1 MKLTDRELGMK
12 RPITRRDFLNGVSV
26 AVGGTLLTSP
36 LARAM
41 GLAQE
46 AGAPYPPSLTGMRGS
61 HDGSWEAAHALRDGE
76 SFDDAVDTGERYDLV
91 VVGGGI
97 SGLAA
102 AYFYR
107 EAAGMDARI
116 LVLDN
121 HDDFGGH
128 AKRNEF
134 THEGRT
140 FIGYGGTQS
149 IDTPS
154 AYSAEAI
161 GLLRKLDIDT
171 QKFYQAFDREALRV
185 ARSLP
190 RVLLRRG
197 DLRRGPS
204 RRPASGRRPGRTSP
218 RRRPCRKRR
227 VTTSCGSTRTRS
239 TTCPGSRRRKRKRSS
254 RRRATST
261 F

>member
-1 MKLTDRELGMK
+1 
-12 RPITRRDFLNGVSV
+12 
-26 AVGGTLLTSP
+26 
-36 LARAM
+36 M
-41 GLAQE
+41 GLLASGSLP
-46 AGAPYPPSLTGMRGS
+46 AGLATGLRGS
-61 HDGSWEAAHALRDGE
+61 HDGSWEVAHAMRDGQVWEDGLDTAE
-76 SFDDAVDTGERYDLV
+76 SYDLV

-107 EAAGMDARI
+107 KALGSDARI

-154 AYSAEAI
+154 SYSPEAS
-161 GLLRKLDIDT
+161 GLLKELAIDT
-171 QKFYQAFDREALRV
+171 GRFYQAFDSKLYSSLELSSGTFFDRETFGEDRLVVR
-185 ARSLP
+185 ARGGSWADFAARAPLP
-190 RVLLRRG
+190 PEARQ
-197 DLRRGPS
+197 DLVRLYEEEIDYM
-204 RRPASGRRPGRTSP
+204 PA
-218 RRRPCRKRR
+218 
-227 VTTSCGSTRTRS
+227 
-239 TTCPGSRRRKRKRSS
+239 
-254 RRRATST
+254 
-261 F
+261 